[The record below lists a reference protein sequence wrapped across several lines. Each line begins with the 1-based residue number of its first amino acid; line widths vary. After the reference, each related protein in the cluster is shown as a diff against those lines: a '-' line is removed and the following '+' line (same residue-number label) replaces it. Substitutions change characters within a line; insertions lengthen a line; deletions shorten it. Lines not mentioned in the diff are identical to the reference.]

1 MFNDQL
7 FDDTVGSVA
16 NAEATLFGSYVE
28 LGNGSTVAAD
38 VLAVGSETTLTVAD
52 SVSANVSVLGAN
64 VEVTGGAAN
73 DYITIGGAAS
83 GVKVNTGAGADTVLA
98 TVGDGVISLGAD
110 NDYITISGGNYTVNA
125 GAGNDSIYVGSDGS
139 VYIDGLDGLDTI
151 EGFGSGVTINAGSDA
166 TLTDTGSGVQISSGS
181 NSIFLASVGSSDISG
196 TNGVYVFGSGSD
208 TTSSPE
214 PTPEG
219 SGSNVNV
226 VSGST
231 SGNVTVGS
239 DTAIAGSSSASLLG
253 YEGSAVDFGS
263 AVNSVSDL
271 TSGSVTFTLDE
282 NGNLI
287 ATTGSQAVTSEAI
300 ADVDFSVDSSTGLIT
315 ATYTGGSNVDEDATL
330 NFGGGAAIGKVNA
343 DFTKS
348 AGNFAVNVGNI
359 ASGNLKFSE
368 ESKIAAV
375 FSGLKTG
382 AKISMSG
389 GANDNNPDSGNT
401 FYATSDVTV
410 STAADQAVI
419 TITDISFNASD
430 VLKVDAGIENLTKD
444 FFGTGKFYNYASA
457 EEASTAG
464 VYSNSVLDASALVE
478 SIGTS
483 FSMLRMADGSASL
496 DDENAVDESAIYNV
510 VWANAGSSATID
522 FSNSQNAEVIVFTDT
537 NGKNGDIVSLGG
549 DYNDTIHAGK
559 NDTINA
565 GGGDDL
571 IDFNYS
577 ANGAYVVFDATA
589 EGNDTVTGFVAGDV
603 KKGNVIAVEGSAV
616 PTFSLTGG
624 NLMVTTDTATM
635 LIDGSENFSSTTDF
649 KYNLNGTDG
658 VLRVADNGTVTY
670 DKDVT
675 YYAGTDAELV
685 VDTSRTTTIDLSTST
700 YANIANVDASDA
712 SGKLTLLGDSDD
724 NVLYGGTKAS
734 TLWGGGGND
743 TLIGGDGKDTF
754 QFTASDGNVTIQNGA
769 SNDVIDMS
777 SFTVSDI
784 ASYDFTNSGLV
795 ITTSNTDQSLTING
809 TNLTNLNIGG
819 TTYTIDYAN
828 GSITQ
833 A

>member
-1 MFNDQL
+1 M
-7 FDDTVGSVA
+7 
-16 NAEATLFGSYVE
+16 
-28 LGNGSTVAAD
+28 
-38 VLAVGSETTLTVAD
+38 
-52 SVSANVSVLGAN
+52 
-64 VEVTGGAAN
+64 
-73 DYITIGGAAS
+73 
-83 GVKVNTGAGADTVLA
+83 
-98 TVGDGVISLGAD
+98 
-110 NDYITISGGNYTVNA
+110 
-125 GAGNDSIYVGSDGS
+125 
-139 VYIDGLDGLDTI
+139 
-151 EGFGSGVTINAGSDA
+151 
-166 TLTDTGSGVQISSGS
+166 
-181 NSIFLASVGSSDISG
+181 
-196 TNGVYVFGSGSD
+196 
-208 TTSSPE
+208 
-214 PTPEG
+214 
-219 SGSNVNV
+219 
-226 VSGST
+226 
-231 SGNVTVGS
+231 
-239 DTAIAGSSSASLLG
+239 
-253 YEGSAVDFGS
+253 
-263 AVNSVSDL
+263 
-271 TSGSVTFTLDE
+271 TLDE
-282 NGNLI
+282 DGNLV
-287 ATTGSQAVTSEAI
+287 AATGSQATANKADAI
-300 ADVDFSVDSSTGLIT
+300 ADVTVSLVGSLLVMSYEGTENATEDTTFNFAGGKSVAEVNANFENSTGNFKANI
-315 ATYTGGSNVDEDATL
+315 GNV
-330 NFGGGAAIGKVNA
+330 K
-343 DFTKS
+343 K
-348 AGNFAVNVGNI
+348 GNF
-359 ASGNLKFSE
+359 KFSR
-368 ESKIAAV
+368 ESKIAAT
-375 FSGLKTG
+375 FAGLQKG
-382 AKISMSG
+382 AEISLGG
-389 GANDNNPDSGNT
+389 GASDDDPESGNT
-401 FYATSDVTV
+401 FYAVKGDSVA
-410 STAADQAVI
+410 SASDQAVI

-483 FSMLRMADGSASL
+483 FSMLRMADGTATL

-549 DYNDTIHAGK
+549 DYNDTIFAGR
-559 NDTINA
+559 NDTIFA
-565 GGGDDL
+565 GGGDDS
-571 IDFNYS
+571 INFNYS

-589 EGNDTVTGFVAGDV
+589 EGNDTVTGFVAGDA